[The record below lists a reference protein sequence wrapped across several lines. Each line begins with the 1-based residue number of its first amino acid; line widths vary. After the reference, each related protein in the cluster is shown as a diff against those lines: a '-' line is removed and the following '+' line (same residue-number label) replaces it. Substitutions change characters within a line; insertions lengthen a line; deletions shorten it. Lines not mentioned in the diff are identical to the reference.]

1 MEFTTII
8 LLVIIIVL
16 LYVVYN
22 YISND
27 INTLTGLNSAQMMQT
42 IKANDLEKNNSVN
55 FTYSIWLYI
64 DDWNTHYG
72 KEKYIFGRMPMP
84 QGSERQPCPLV
95 YLDKNQ
101 NDIVIELT
109 TTKAVTAVQAS
120 SGVQAVQGVSAV
132 IKKYTIQNIPIQK
145 WVFFMM
151 SVYGRTLDVYID
163 GKLVNTFVLPDIPV
177 ISQDTDVYVTPDG
190 GFSGWTTRFQYS
202 GDATNPQ
209 TAWDMYKKGYGGS
222 LLGDLFGKY
231 SVKVALLEN
240 DKENSSITI

>member
-42 IKANDLEKNNSVN
+42 IKATDLDKNNSVN
-55 FTYSIWLYI
+55 FTYSIWFYI
-64 DDWNTHYG
+64 DDWNTRYG
-72 KEKYIFGRMPMP
+72 EKKIIFGRM
-84 QGSERQPCPLV
+84 QKGIEDSTRNSCPLV
-95 YLDKNQ
+95 YLDKTQ

-109 TTKAVTAVQAS
+109 TKKSVAS
-120 SGVQAVQGVSAV
+120 APAV
-132 IKKYTIQNIPIQK
+132 INKNTIQNIPIQK

-177 ISQDTDVYVTPDG
+177 IEPYDVFVTPLG
-190 GFSGWTTRFQYS
+190 GFSGWTTRFQYFS
-202 GDATNPQ
+202 DATNPQ